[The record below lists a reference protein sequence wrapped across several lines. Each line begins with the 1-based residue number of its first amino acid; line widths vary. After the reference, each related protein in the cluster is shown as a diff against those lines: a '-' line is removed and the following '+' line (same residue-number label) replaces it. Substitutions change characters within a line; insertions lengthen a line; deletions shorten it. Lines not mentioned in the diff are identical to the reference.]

1 MVHETPL
8 AGMKSEIKFD
18 LTPFEKGSEGAFQVL
33 EGAAKPLS
41 AEEQKRATLMENFRA
56 SIELV
61 RARAAVEAVK
71 PPGLINNAAGF
82 SIYAKTLN
90 TLVSREGCFKSTM
103 LNVVAASLLKKPD
116 YTGYHFL
123 GFSLDSSVEKFRI
136 LILDTEQDEN
146 YSVVKRMQSITRMA
160 GYELSEIP
168 ANLEILPL
176 VRYTLAEKLEALR
189 EMIPAIR
196 QTDKDSHLIVIC
208 DIITDFLK
216 DINDSKDSPEI
227 TSHLN
232 KLANDFDCTFLLT
245 IHEAKTSNGARGHI
259 GSELLIKSR
268 CVMRISEMK
277 IKPTEEGNIDPVYRL
292 SVAKNSFGRKGME
305 LYFSYDCKTGNLRYS
320 STNEKELM
328 ILPMTHS
335 EIMERLIEKFGMD
348 KAFTVRIPGKNK
360 VRPELVEIYG
370 KDKDNTI
377 RQYLRELSRKSPV
390 KVSGRHYEVSL
401 VIRATEKPLQYI
413 IVDSND
419 PGSLL

>member
-18 LTPFEKGSEGAFQVL
+18 FTPFDKGAEELKALV

-41 AEEQKRATLMENFRA
+41 VEEQKRAALLENFRA

-61 RARAAVEAVK
+61 RTRAAVEAVK
-71 PPGLINNAAGF
+71 PPGLINNSAGF

-103 LNVVAASLLKKPD
+103 LNVVAASLLKKPE

-123 GFSLDSSVEKFRI
+123 GFSLDPSVEKFRI

-168 ANLEILPL
+168 ANLQILPL

-196 QTDKDSHLIVIC
+196 QTDKESHLIVIC

-232 KLANDFDCTFLLT
+232 KLANDYDCTFLLT

-277 IKPTEEGNIDPVYRL
+277 IKPTEEGNIVPVYRL

-305 LYFSYDCKTGNLRYS
+305 FYFSYDCKAGNLRYS

-328 ILPMTHS
+328 ILPMTHG

>member
-1 MVHETPL
+1 L
-8 AGMKSEIKFD
+8 
-18 LTPFEKGSEGAFQVL
+18 
-33 EGAAKPLS
+33 
-41 AEEQKRATLMENFRA
+41 
-56 SIELV
+56 
-61 RARAAVEAVK
+61 
-71 PPGLINNAAGF
+71 
-82 SIYAKTLN
+82 
-90 TLVSREGCFKSTM
+90 
-103 LNVVAASLLKKPD
+103 
-116 YTGYHFL
+116 
-123 GFSLDSSVEKFRI
+123 
-136 LILDTEQDEN
+136 QDEN

-196 QTDKDSHLIVIC
+196 QTDKESHLIVIS

-277 IKPTEEGNIDPVYRL
+277 IKPTEEGNIDPVFKL
-292 SVAKNSFGRKGME
+292 SVAKNSFGRKGAHF
-305 LYFSYDCKTGNLRYS
+305 YFSYDPGEGTLRYS
-320 STNEKELM
+320 STDEKEL
-328 ILPMTHS
+328 IIVPVTHS
-335 EIMERLIEKFGMD
+335 EIMERLIEKFGMY
-348 KAFTVRIPGKNK
+348 KPFTVRLPGEKN
-360 VRPELVEIYG
+360 VRPELVEVYG
-370 KDKDNTI
+370 RDKDNTI
-377 RQYLRELSRKSPV
+377 RQYLRELSRRSPL
-390 KVSGRHYEVSL
+390 KVNGPCPEVSL

-413 IVDSND
+413 IVESNYD
-419 PGSLL
+419 LLAGLPL